1 MFGLSRIYY
10 VAAILPIKCG
20 MVKKFETLMG
30 KFIWNWSGKILR
42 VPIDE
47 IKNKKLD
54 GGLKLPCL
62 SNMADAL
69 IFTQCIR
76 LIKSKDSKSL
86 QHLMFWLGDLVE
98 AVVRGSGSAVL
109 QGTGSAVLPWS
120 GGRAAVGGIPEYF
133 EHVAEIFDDMVTSEV
148 VTDGEISSITNKAV
162 YSDMTSSLPPP
173 KVVMEGTRDYRV
185 VWGRLHNQVVDFRAR
200 DVMFLLLHNKLPVQE
215 RLFRIRLRADPY
227 CLYCV
232 GAEIGDAVHFFCT
245 CQKTSETWS
254 WVKRQIIMQVGR
266 DVPDWD
272 VINLFFPKSRH
283 EREMIWM
290 LTYYM
295 LYVWDCVYVKETDVK
310 LDQFIGYLKFKFK
323 ESPIQLNNL
332 QIFA

>member
-1 MFGLSRIYY
+1 M
-10 VAAILPIKCG
+10 
-20 MVKKFETLMG
+20 
-30 KFIWNWSGKILR
+30 
-42 VPIDE
+42 
-47 IKNKKLD
+47 
-54 GGLKLPCL
+54 
-62 SNMADAL
+62 
-69 IFTQCIR
+69 
-76 LIKSKDSKSL
+76 
-86 QHLMFWLGDLVE
+86 E

-120 GGRAAVGGIPEYF
+120 GGRAQVGGIPEYF
-133 EHVAEIFDDMVTSEV
+133 EHVAGIFADMVTSEV
-148 VTDGEISSITNKAV
+148 VTAGEIRSITNKAV
-162 YSDMTSSLPPP
+162 YAEMTSTLPPP
-173 KVVMEGTRDYRV
+173 KVVMEGDKDYRV
-185 VWGRLHNQVVDFRAR
+185 VWERLHNPVVGFRAR

-215 RLFRIRLRADPY
+215 RLFRIRLRTDPY
-227 CLYCV
+227 CSHCV

-295 LYVWDCVYVKETDVK
+295 LYVWDSVYVKESDVK

-323 ESPIQLNNL
+323 ESPMKLNNL